1 MKVITNIQ
9 KLTDINNFIK
19 QKSRELS
26 FITAFD
32 KQLFYDNFTEVFEF
46 INEINNNQE
55 GENGI

>member
-32 KQLFYDNFTEVFEF
+32 EQLFYDNFTEVFEF
-46 INEINNNQE
+46 INKVDNNQE